1 MKDWGLVIAAVT
13 AAGLLLVVLPVVV
26 TTFQRFRAQRSVAC
40 PDGGRVAG
48 IQVDPLKVAL
58 GAAFD
63 RLPLRVRSCTLWPE
77 KSGCRQGCLRRVE
90 EAELRPS
97 RPAA

>member
-1 MKDWGLVIAAVT
+1 MNDWGLVILAVA
-13 AAGLLLVVLPVVV
+13 AAGLLLVVAPVLV
-26 TTFQRFRAQRSVAC
+26 TTFSRFRSQRSVAC
-40 PDGGRVAG
+40 PDTGRVAG
-48 IQVDPLKVAL
+48 IELDAVRLSL

-77 KSGCRQGCLRRVE
+77 KRGCAQSCLKPIE

-97 RPAA
+97 QPAA